1 MGENIHMSFA
11 ELLAKSL
18 VNQAAA
24 TFAAA
29 VKQMNLYT
37 RTSKTLVIESTV
49 VLEVLSFSNQ
59 PCF

>member
-1 MGENIHMSFA
+1 MSFT
-11 ELLAKSL
+11 ELLPKSL

-37 RTSKTLVIESTV
+37 HTSKTLVIESTV

>member
-1 MGENIHMSFA
+1 MSFA